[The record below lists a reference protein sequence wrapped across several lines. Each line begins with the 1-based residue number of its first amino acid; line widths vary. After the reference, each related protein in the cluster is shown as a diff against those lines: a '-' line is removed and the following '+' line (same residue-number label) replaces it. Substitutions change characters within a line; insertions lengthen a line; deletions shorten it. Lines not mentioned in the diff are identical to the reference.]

1 MAHAVEG
8 SDNGNIRAVKSF
20 LDFIDHTGVNQA
32 GAAFYVAMP
41 DGVRVAS
48 DVRDFMLGRVG
59 DFGRSPNGSVP
70 APLPPAALDAVGKTE
85 VPPDQLFLWVVQ
97 GIDGEQLVCAY
108 PVMVLAAQAVHMAYD
123 GATALSECLVID
135 RLRAWAARRTAAAS

>member
-1 MAHAVEG
+1 
-8 SDNGNIRAVKSF
+8 
-20 LDFIDHTGVNQA
+20 
-32 GAAFYVAMP
+32 
-41 DGVRVAS
+41 
-48 DVRDFMLGRVG
+48 MLGRVG

-123 GATALSECLVID
+123 GAQRVPGDRSAPRMGGEAYCGSQLTDHQLDQLVVLTPTGEVLVIRD
-135 RLRAWAARRTAAAS
+135 FHALAPSRRLRPGSKTSTSRLSFSALGSAVR